1 MSMLFTLLQPTTDSQ
16 YFQGAWGRFFGKFI
30 ESGREKAGLS
40 IEQAAELAGME
51 AGRWSAIEAGSWL
64 PRTREQFRAMAD
76 ALGIEWALM
85 TRIILLCRQAWGVQ

>member
-1 MSMLFTLLQPTTDSQ
+1 MSMTFAPLPLTDNNQ

-64 PRTREQFRAMAD
+64 PRTREQFRVMAD
-76 ALGIEWALM
+76 VLNIEWALM
-85 TRIILLCRQAWGVQ
+85 TRIILMCRQAWGIR